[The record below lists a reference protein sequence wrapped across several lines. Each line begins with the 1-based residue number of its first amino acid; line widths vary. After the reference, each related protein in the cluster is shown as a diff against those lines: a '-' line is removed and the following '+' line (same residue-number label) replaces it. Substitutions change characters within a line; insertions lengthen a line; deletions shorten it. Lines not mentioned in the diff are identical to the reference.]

1 MQSGIVYHYIDSLSS
16 LPSYPQLRRDGCVFL
31 LPVREV
37 TGDDH
42 PLDGHSQIE
51 GVGGDIS
58 RRDAHNGR
66 PGMCSRHP
74 AH

>member
-1 MQSGIVYHYIDSLSS
+1 MQSGIVYHYMDSLSS
-16 LPSYPQLRRDGCVFL
+16 LPSYPPLRRDGYVFH

-42 PLDGHSQIE
+42 PLDGHIQIY
-51 GVGGDIS
+51 GVVGDIS
-58 RRDAHNGR
+58 RRDVHNGR
-66 PGMCSRHP
+66 QSMCSWHP